1 MGDKGIRI
9 SGNQVAGY
17 QDRRRRREEGRV
29 ASYLSVRGYL
39 VLMAAKKNK
48 KAR

>member
-17 QDRRRRREEGRV
+17 QENRISGYQDKRGKRLRLE
-29 ASYLSVRGYL
+29 VRTGG
-39 VLMAAKKNK
+39 AAD
-48 KAR
+48 A